1 MNSGMKLLTGLNR
14 IKNNKKGFGHCQTLL
29 KFRKILKNRGRS
41 GIIGLIN
48 LKKGEYIGK
57 I

>member
-41 GIIGLIN
+41 VIIGLIN